1 MMNTYTSITNMCVY
15 HGWTS
20 IHWSCWT
27 TVDSWGIMPQFSF
40 CSTFHIAGAH
50 CTTRHCIKDCV
61 FGSLTLGCA
70 CIASVYFLELVFSIP
85 RDRPRIILL
94 LRCSVAGS
102 PVRNPGS
109 LSLVGNDPQKKPFI
123 CLSPA
128 CTSQQSQL
136 SCNNLSFNC
145 TLKHT
150 WYLSLAPWAYPC
162 KFFLA
167 GVNFYRFNANNLQ
180 FTVYFAVITQKIGI
194 LLCILS

>member
-1 MMNTYTSITNMCVY
+1 MNTYTSITNMCVY

-20 IHWSCWT
+20 MHWSCWT

-136 SCNNLSFNC
+136 SCSTTISALTVLQSQ
-145 TLKHT
+145 THLLP
-150 WYLSLAPWAYPC
+150 YC
-162 KFFLA
+162 KKSKKWKKKPL
-167 GVNFYRFNANNLQ
+167 
-180 FTVYFAVITQKIGI
+180 I
-194 LLCILS
+194 LLFLHFTTVSAGRFFALQVF

>member
-1 MMNTYTSITNMCVY
+1 
-15 HGWTS
+15 
-20 IHWSCWT
+20 
-27 TVDSWGIMPQFSF
+27 MPQFSF
-40 CSTFHIAGAH
+40 CSTFHNAGAH

-145 TLKHT
+145 TLKSNSSAALL
-150 WYLSLAPWAYPC
+150 YINPKNDPIRSLSSYFSCTSPTLVKLAII
-162 KFFLA
+162 FF
-167 GVNFYRFNANNLQ
+167 FMFTSQ
-180 FTVYFAVITQKIGI
+180 FQTMTKSGKSKRITQIHI
-194 LLCILS
+194 FLLTRIKN

>member
-40 CSTFHIAGAH
+40 CSTFHNAGAH

-180 FTVYFAVITQKIGI
+180 FTVYFAVITQKIGNF
-194 LLCILS
+194 LCVLS